1 MNNMNNMSNNSTFST
16 SPQTALPPAK
26 ANQSEWKGLTMDE
39 LKMRRAKSLVLRE
52 VNRANMAYQLNN
64 ARDNVSQNGI
74 RGLLFSN
81 NTITGL
87 KKADYLFIGAKA
99 IGLVLKLYARRKR

>member
-1 MNNMNNMSNNSTFST
+1 MNNDTVQPTN
-16 SPQTALPPAK
+16 PPATLPTT
-26 ANQSEWKGLTMDE
+26 NTQQQQWKGLTIDE
-39 LKMRRAKSLVLRE
+39 LKMRRAKSLVIRE
-52 VNRANMAYQLNN
+52 VNRAALSYQFNN

-87 KKADYLFIGAKA
+87 KKADYLFLSAKA
-99 IGLVLKLYARRKR
+99 IGLLIKLYSRRKK

>member
-1 MNNMNNMSNNSTFST
+1 
-16 SPQTALPPAK
+16 
-26 ANQSEWKGLTMDE
+26 MDE

-52 VNRANMAYQLNN
+52 VNRANLSYQFNN

-87 KKADYLFIGAKA
+87 KKADYLFLGAKA
-99 IGLVLKLYARRKR
+99 IGILLRLYSRRKK

>member
-1 MNNMNNMSNNSTFST
+1 MSANNTLPTTAVPTTTST
-16 SPQTALPPAK
+16 QQK
-26 ANQSEWKGLTMDE
+26 EWKGLTMDE

-52 VNRANMAYQLNN
+52 VNRANLSYQFNN
-64 ARDNVSQNGI
+64 ARDDVSQNGI

-87 KKADYLFIGAKA
+87 KKADYLFLGAKA
-99 IGLVLKLYARRKR
+99 IGIFL

>member
-1 MNNMNNMSNNSTFST
+1 MSANNT
-16 SPQTALPPAK
+16 LPPTTVPTTTSTQQK
-26 ANQSEWKGLTMDE
+26 EWKGLTMDE

-52 VNRANMAYQLNN
+52 VNRANLSYQFNN

-87 KKADYLFIGAKA
+87 KKADYLFLGAKA
-99 IGLVLKLYARRKR
+99 IGILLRLYSRRKK

>member
-1 MNNMNNMSNNSTFST
+1 MSANNTLPTTAVPTTTST
-16 SPQTALPPAK
+16 QQK
-26 ANQSEWKGLTMDE
+26 EWKGLTMDE

-52 VNRANMAYQLNN
+52 VNRANLSYQFNN

-87 KKADYLFIGAKA
+87 KKADYLFLGAKA
-99 IGLVLKLYARRKR
+99 IGILLRLYSRRKK